1 MCMVGIIG
9 ARHNRGMSEMTLELA
24 QAAAALVV
32 DEGLPYGA
40 AKQRAVQALGLPRGT
55 PLPDNN
61 TVEAAVREHIAIF
74 HADTQPVE
82 LQALRTLA
90 LDWMRRFSDFQPLV
104 GGAVWHGTATARSDV
119 HLQLFSDDPK
129 AIEIDLLNQ
138 GLAFDAQRTQGFH
151 GREVDVLTLEVPCPP
166 LDQRVGVHLW
176 VNDTLAMRGALLP
189 DSQGRKPRGD
199 TRALSGLVNSLGDGG
214 GA

>member
-1 MCMVGIIG
+1 M
-9 ARHNRGMSEMTLELA
+9 
-24 QAAAALVV
+24 
-32 DEGLPYGA
+32 
-40 AKQRAVQALGLPRGT
+40 GLPRGT

-61 TVEAAVREHIAIF
+61 MVEAAVREHIALF
-74 HADTQPVE
+74 HADTQPGE
-82 LQALRTLA
+82 LRALRELA
-90 LDWMRRFSDFQPLV
+90 LAWMQRFDVFQPLV

-138 GLAFDAQRTQGFH
+138 GLDFDAQRTHGFH
-151 GREVDVLTLEVPCPP
+151 GREVDVLTLDVACPT
-166 LDQRVGVHLW
+166 LGERVGVHLW

-199 TRALSGLVNSLGDGG
+199 ARALSGLLNSAVEGG
-214 GA
+214 EA